1 MEPIINRTDASFP
14 ARQVPPSPPKESEPT
29 PPPPAASQSSEINE
43 LAQRAAAS
51 GPDLR
56 ADEIERAKH
65 LVADPNYP
73 NDDILEKLA
82 EGLIQSDDFR
92 AAL

>member
-1 MEPIINRTDASFP
+1 MEPIINRTDASVP
-14 ARQVPPSPPKESEPT
+14 ARQVPQSPPKESEPT
-29 PPPPAASQSSEINE
+29 ATPTAASQSSKINE
-43 LAQRAAAS
+43 LAQQAAAS

-73 NDDILEKLA
+73 SDDILEKLA

-92 AAL
+92 GAL

>member
-1 MEPIINRTDASFP
+1 MEPIINRTDASVP
-14 ARQVPPSPPKESEPT
+14 TRQVPPPPPKEPGAPT
-29 PPPPAASQSSEINE
+29 PPPTASQGSSVSE
-43 LAQRAAAS
+43 LAKRAAAS

-73 NDDILEKLA
+73 SDEILEELA
-82 EGLIQSDDFR
+82 DRLLRSDDFR
-92 AAL
+92 SSL